1 MRKNRT
7 TGYSPTN
14 SHLRFRRIVTGVAA
28 VVVIGLVAGAFAL
41 GRASTGETDTPQAQP
56 VAARMEHGI
65 PVPTRH
71 SVAGAATAAINFQVA
86 GFRVAAGTVDG
97 SAAAS
102 TLLASDADEG
112 ARQALEAPTADD
124 DQLAETRTTFAPL
137 STVVVAYGDDR
148 AEIQVWGVAATSSQA
163 NPVPGGMATWGRSTI
178 TVMWDGRQWRVD
190 TMSYERGPWPVR
202 ADERLVDS
210 EGDFG
215 FRFRELTDT
224 GWSYVPEP

>member
-28 VVVIGLVAGAFAL
+28 VVIIGLVAGAFAL

-56 VAARMEHGI
+56 VAARMENGI

-71 SVAGAATAAINFQVA
+71 SAAGAATAAINFQIA
-86 GFRVAAGTVDG
+86 GFRVAAGTMDG

-112 ARQALEAPTADD
+112 ACQVLEAPTADD
-124 DQLAETRTTFAPL
+124 DQLAATRTTFAPL
-137 STVVVAYGDDR
+137 SIVVVAYAEER

-178 TVMWDGRQWRVD
+178 TVVWDGRQWRVD
-190 TMSYERGPWPVR
+190 TVSYERGPWPVR

-224 GWSYVPEP
+224 GWTYVPEP

>member
-14 SHLRFRRIVTGVAA
+14 SHLPFRRIVAGVAA
-28 VVVIGLVAGAFAL
+28 VVVAGLVAGAFTL
-41 GRASTGETDTPQAQP
+41 GRASTSQADAPLAQSA
-56 VAARMEHGI
+56 AARLENGI

-71 SVAGAATAAINFQVA
+71 SVAGAATAAINFQIA

-97 SAAAS
+97 KAAAS
-102 TLLASDADEG
+102 TLLSPDADEG
-112 ARQALEAPTADD
+112 ARQVLEPPTTED
-124 DQLAETRTTFAPL
+124 DQLAATRTTFAPL
-137 STVVVAYGDDR
+137 STVVIEYAEER

-178 TVMWDGRQWRVD
+178 TVVWEDRQWRVS
-190 TMSYERGPWPVR
+190 TLSYERGPWPVR

-210 EGDFG
+210 DGDFS